1 MRTIQIQKRRFVA
14 YFLAVCLLAGWQ
26 VRAQSIFYNTSS
38 TVLSQN
44 AIDQIATNGSGNS
57 PLFTATGPGL
67 NSVYRCTALALDA
80 VNGQLFLLDGV
91 SNALWSLNLNGGSLT
106 LVEGGLTNYPTDLA
120 LDITNK
126 MIYYATSSTIQNN
139 NTVQRIGYGG
149 NNHSVIYTA
158 TGPED
163 ADVSRCTAVAVDPG
177 NSKIFIADAG
187 TQKIWSMSPSG
198 GGVLALATFTN
209 STPTCLALDVNNRQ
223 IYFTLSSTV
232 QSSNR
237 IERMNYDGSGL
248 ITIFTA
254 SGGVQR
260 CTALDLDLAHDDI
273 YLSDAMT
280 KALFQLPLS
289 GGSATPILTELP
301 ATAKRLRFYAGSHS
315 GALVPFLMNLSFAGT
330 NLILN
335 ANKGV
340 AGKTYYVLTSTN
352 LTTPFGQWSPIAS
365 NLLTANGLF
374 SIIATNAVS
383 SKTPHQFYIL
393 RGQ

>member
-1 MRTIQIQKRRFVA
+1 MQNQGFVT

-44 AIDQIATNGSGNS
+44 TIKQVATNGSGNS
-57 PLFTATGPGL
+57 LLFTSTGPGL
-67 NSVYRCTALALDA
+67 NNVYRCTALALDA

-106 LVEGGLTNYPTDLA
+106 LIESGLTNYPTDLA
-120 LDITNK
+120 LDVANK
-126 MIYYATSSTIQNN
+126 VIYYTTSSTIQNN

-163 ADVSRCTAVAVDPG
+163 ADVSRCTAIAVDPG

-187 TQKIWSMSPSG
+187 TQKIWSMSLSG
-198 GGVLALATFTN
+198 GGVVALTTCTN

-237 IERMNYDGSGL
+237 IERMNYDGSEL
-248 ITIFTA
+248 ITLFTA

-273 YLSDAMT
+273 YLSDAMAN
-280 KALFQLPLS
+280 ALFQLPLS
-289 GGSATPILTELP
+289 GGTATPILTELP
-301 ATAKRLRFYAGSHS
+301 ATAKRLRFYAGPQSES
-315 GALVPFLMNLSFAGT
+315 PVPFLMSSSLAGT

-335 ANKGV
+335 VAKGV
-340 AGKTYYVLTSTN
+340 AGKTYCVLASTN
-352 LTTPFGQWSPIAS
+352 LATPLSQWSPIAS

-374 SIIATNAVS
+374 TIIATNAVS
-383 SKTPHQFYIL
+383 SKTPHQYYIL
-393 RGQ
+393 RAQ

>member
-1 MRTIQIQKRRFVA
+1 MQKQGYVT
-14 YFLAVCLLAGWQ
+14 YFLAVCLLTGWQ

-38 TVLSQN
+38 TVLPQN
-44 AIDQIATNGSGNS
+44 TIKQVATNGSGNS
-57 PLFTATGPGL
+57 LLFTSTGPGL
-67 NSVYRCTALALDA
+67 NNVYRCTALALDA

-91 SNALWSLNLNGGSLT
+91 SNALWSLTLNGGSLT
-106 LVEGGLTNYPTDLA
+106 LVESGLTNYPTDLA
-120 LDITNK
+120 LDVANK
-126 MIYYATSSTIQNN
+126 VIYYTTSSTIQNN
-139 NTVQRIGYGG
+139 NTVQRIGYSG

-158 TGPED
+158 AGTVED
-163 ADVSRCTAVAVDPG
+163 ADISRCTAIAVDPG

-187 TQKIWSMSPSG
+187 TKKIWSMSLSG
-198 GGVLALATFTN
+198 GGALALTTFTN

-223 IYFTLSSTV
+223 IYFTLSSTA

-248 ITIFTA
+248 ITLFAA

-273 YLSDAMT
+273 YFSDAMAN
-280 KALFQLPLS
+280 ALFQLPLS
-289 GGSATPILTELP
+289 GGTARPILTELP
-301 ATAKRLRFYAGSHS
+301 ATAKRLRFYAGSQS
-315 GALVPFLMNLSFAGT
+315 QASLPFLTSSSVAGT

-335 ANKGV
+335 VAKGV

-352 LTTPFGQWSPIAS
+352 LATPLSQWSPIAS
-365 NLLTANGLF
+365 NVLTANGLF
-374 SIIATNAVS
+374 TIIATNAVS
-383 SKTPHQFYIL
+383 SKTPHQYYIL